1 MTLGLRTLVLNA
13 DYQPIN
19 LVPNPQ
25 TIPVED
31 AITRVYNGTCHV
43 VAEYDRY
50 VKTQNPDLQMKFP
63 SVVARTQMLTR
74 KEEIGFSREFLYY
87 RDHGKCAYSGRPLSL
102 KDSSPDYI
110 TIDHVIPQHAGGKTT
125 WDNVVASHSSL
136 NHAKGG
142 SMPVGEW
149 SPKIK
154 PFAPTYWQ
162 LAANRRKF
170 PIFIDD
176 PSWMEF
182 LYDWVGE
189 VILRKHPLITPR

>member
-1 MTLGLRTLVLNA
+1 MTLGIRTLVLNA

-43 VAEYDRY
+43 VAEYDRFI
-50 VKTQNPDLQMKFP
+50 KTQNPDLQMKFP
-63 SVVARTQMLTR
+63 AVIARNQMLTR
-74 KEEIGFSREFLYY
+74 QEEVNFTREYLYY

-102 KDSSPDYI
+102 KEGHPDYI
-110 TIDHVIPQHAGGKTT
+110 TIDHVYPQHLGGRTT

-142 SMPVGEW
+142 ALPKGEW
-149 SPKIK
+149 KPKVI
-154 PFAPTYWQ
+154 PRAPTYWE
-162 LAANRRKF
+162 LVASRRNF
-170 PIFIDD
+170 PVLIDHE
-176 PSWMEF
+176 SWKEF

-189 VILRKHPLITPR
+189 IKLRQLPAKFA

>member
-1 MTLGLRTLVLNA
+1 MTLGIRTLVLNA

-50 VKTQNPDLQMKFP
+50 IKTQNPNLQMKFP
-63 SVVARTQMLTR
+63 AVIARNAMLTR
-74 KEEIGFSREFLYY
+74 HEEVSFTREYLYY

-102 KDSSPDYI
+102 KEGHPDYI

-142 SMPVGEW
+142 AMPVGDW
-149 SPKIK
+149 KPKVVPK
-154 PFAPTYWQ
+154 APTYWE
-162 LAANRRKF
+162 LVASRRNF
-170 PIFIDD
+170 PVLIDHE
-176 PSWMEF
+176 SWIEF

-189 VILRKHPLITPR
+189 IKLRQLPGKFA